1 MTVLFYHNPNRVP
14 ANCPRLLIN
23 REKVGYNNAALIAAL
38 LERFGGDDDM
48 DITSLLLNS
57 RGLNFDDKRNRDVAL
72 LGDCDEG
79 VLKLAEALGWTDDLV
94 KIQDQKNQQAEQPQ
108 LTPPPQQP
116 SAQPQQQ
123 QPSSSPS
130 QL

>member
-1 MTVLFYHNPNRVP
+1 M
-14 ANCPRLLIN
+14 LIN

-57 RGLNFDDKRNRDVAL
+57 RGLNFEDKRNRDVAL

-79 VLKLAEALGWTDDLV
+79 VLKLAEALGWTEDLI
-94 KIQDQKNQQAEQPQ
+94 KIQDQKNLQAEQPQ
-108 LTPPPQQP
+108 LTPPAVPPQQP
-116 SAQPQQQ
+116 Q